1 MKINV
6 IGNSIVIDFMSS
18 FKQYILKQFFM
29 EFFILFTQEGLLTVK
44 PCTYFLPTA

>member
-1 MKINV
+1 MKINI
-6 IGNSIVIDFMSS
+6 IGNSVVIDFIRS

-29 EFFILFTQEGLLTVK
+29 EFFILFTREGLLTVK